1 MYPSRFKEYFNMS
14 ISSFLAETAVILVK
28 SAAAVVNLS

>member
-14 ISSFLAETAVILVK
+14 ISSFLAETAVFFVEKVPPQL
-28 SAAAVVNLS
+28 LC